1 MGHVC
6 YGLAQCSSILLG
18 SWAAPMSGQRVNRP
32 PPCGAHT
39 MTKFDPSRALYF
51 GGRRETGYT
60 NEAYILDLNK
70 KVCLRFSHELL
81 KDKALDTRLLPINT
95 WQ

>member
-1 MGHVC
+1 
-6 YGLAQCSSILLG
+6 
-18 SWAAPMSGQRVNRP
+18 MSGQRVNRP
-32 PPCGAHT
+32 PPCGGHI

-70 KVCLRFSHELL
+70 KVC
-81 KDKALDTRLLPINT
+81 
-95 WQ
+95 